1 MSEPASR
8 NFFPNREAPV
18 GIRTF
23 LVLAVLLFVAGQV
36 AAEVPASNTL
46 VKAGRLVDPRTG
58 RVISPAA
65 VLIDNGKIKE
75 VGPPSEMQTHAAGDV
90 KTIEVGSGTSLPG
103 LIDSHTYLLL
113 EIIAAPQLKQQ

>member
-1 MSEPASR
+1 MSEPAAR

-46 VKAGRLVDPRTG
+46 IKAGRLVDPRPGNVIWPAEVLMENG
-58 RVISPAA
+58 R
-65 VLIDNGKIKE
+65 IKE
-75 VGPPSEMQTHAAGDV
+75 VGPASQMQTNAAGEVKPIDV
-90 KTIEVGSGTSLPG
+90 GRATWLPG
-103 LIDSHTYLLL
+103 LIDS
-113 EIIAAPQLKQQ
+113 PR